1 MKCLLLGLWT
11 WALLVLMGSGRSMG
25 CLEEERNALL
35 NIEAAIYP
43 LNGSSFLLWRYNSS
57 DCCRWK
63 GVECNYTTSRV
74 IGLYLGDACHSE
86 LEVWCGET
94 GESRPWDID
103 ASLFLPLE
111 ELQVLDLSR
120 NFLSVGWTPGEGG
133 SLSENCYGQCTMT
146 PRRRCGPASKM
157 ISSFTSIACHSDFWV
172 SNKLTRLIPSLND
185 KQTSAEAHKLSS
197 NLLEG
202 TCKVKDHALIL

>member
-1 MKCLLLGLWT
+1 MVKHRKQTNAQNNVKNMKCLLLGMWT

-43 LNGSSFLLWRYNSS
+43 LNGSSFLLWRDNNS
-57 DCCRWK
+57 DCCYWK

-74 IGLYLGDACHSE
+74 IGLYLGDRDHSE
-86 LEVWCGET
+86 WEARCGKT
-94 GESRPWDID
+94 RESRPWDID

-120 NFLSVGWTPGEGG
+120 NLPLDRTLLSGYIHT
-133 SLSENCYGQCTMT
+133 Q
-146 PRRRCGPASKM
+146 M
-157 ISSFTSIACHSDFWV
+157 IEVWPNSSTRFAALLLNV
-172 SNKLTRLIPSLND
+172 SNLGKT
-185 KQTSAEAHKLSS
+185 EA
-197 NLLEG
+197 NRRG
-202 TCKVKDHALIL
+202 